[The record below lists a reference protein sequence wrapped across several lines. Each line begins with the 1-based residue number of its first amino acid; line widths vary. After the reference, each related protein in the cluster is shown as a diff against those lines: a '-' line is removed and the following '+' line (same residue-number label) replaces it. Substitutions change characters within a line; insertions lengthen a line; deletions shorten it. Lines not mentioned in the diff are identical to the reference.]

1 MLLDFKEGIPF
12 VLLLIY
18 VAKARF
24 ASQVHALLT
33 GWRGSP
39 DSENWDSLTN
49 CMSVISHCY
58 TCFMAFWIPF
68 YVHSTK
74 KFANE
79 MQESSHSCKLL
90 VKCCS
95 WMLEVVDC
103 SYDLHMFSLPKEEI
117 NCITSI
123 KNQWGDELAIHS
135 IVFTS
140 EFFQSIFSGLF
151 LIPLLL
157 VYVNKASHSVL
168 SDCQPWFN
176 RMWLSVM

>member
-1 MLLDFKEGIPF
+1 
-12 VLLLIY
+12 
-18 VAKARF
+18 
-24 ASQVHALLT
+24 
-33 GWRGSP
+33 
-39 DSENWDSLTN
+39 
-49 CMSVISHCY
+49 
-58 TCFMAFWIPF
+58 
-68 YVHSTK
+68 
-74 KFANE
+74 
-79 MQESSHSCKLL
+79 
-90 VKCCS
+90 
-95 WMLEVVDC
+95 MLEVVDC

-168 SDCQPWFN
+168 SDCQP
-176 RMWLSVM
+176 